1 MKIFKKL
8 IRDKIPE
15 IMEREGKKL
24 STRVLT
30 DDKEYIEAL
39 LRKMI
44 EEVQEL
50 RHGDDPREKIA
61 YLYEIIDALIAAH
74 GFNKEEIFAVRKT
87 RYKERGGFDK
97 RLFLEGV
104 LE

>member
-1 MKIFKKL
+1 M
-8 IRDKIPE
+8 PE

-44 EEVQEL
+44 EEIQEL
-50 RHGDDPREKIA
+50 RQGGDDPKEKIA
-61 YLYEIIDALIAAH
+61 YLYEIIDALVAAH
-74 GFNKEEIFAVRKT
+74 GFDRAEIAAIQKMR
-87 RYKERGGFDK
+87 REERGGFTK

-104 LE
+104 EE